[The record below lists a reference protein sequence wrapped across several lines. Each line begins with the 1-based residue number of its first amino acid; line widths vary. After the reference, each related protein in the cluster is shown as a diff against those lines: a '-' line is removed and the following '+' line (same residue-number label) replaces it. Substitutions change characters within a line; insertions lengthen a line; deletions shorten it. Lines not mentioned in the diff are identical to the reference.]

1 MPRTFI
7 LGLLLLTAARVAAAD
22 GAAGEAA
29 TSTSSAVSTLAAT
42 SAPAAAPSA
51 AASSAPA
58 TTQSADGPKRGAKKQ
73 TASAKPGDGNVDTPV
88 ADTQAAPPGGDVK
101 MSGMSILG
109 NEDAPKSLV
118 IVPWKSSQLA
128 DMPSV
133 SRLLDSA
140 TQPVDKDVF
149 MRELSYYE
157 FKAGS
162 K

>member
-1 MPRTFI
+1 MTRTHI
-7 LGLLLLTAARVAAAD
+7 LGLLLLAAVHVAAAD
-22 GAAGEAA
+22 ETATAPSTPAPAANALTA
-29 TSTSSAVSTLAAT
+29 SASSA
-42 SAPAAAPSA
+42 SAPAATRSADAAKQRTKKHPASTRAADGKADPAAEPSA
-51 AASSAPA
+51 AAAQPA
-58 TTQSADGPKRGAKKQ
+58 
-73 TASAKPGDGNVDTPV
+73 
-88 ADTQAAPPGGDVK
+88 GDVK

-133 SRLLDSA
+133 SRLLDSS

-149 MRELSYYE
+149 MRELSYYQ
-157 FKAGS
+157 FKSGS

>member
-1 MPRTFI
+1 MVRALLF
-7 LGLLLLTAARVAAAD
+7 GLVVLAAGRGAVADDAAAMPASTPAL
-22 GAAGEAA
+22 AAD
-29 TSTSSAVSTLAAT
+29 TSANTQPLAAT
-42 SAPAAAPSA
+42 KRRAKKPSAPKAGDAISDTGAQSSE
-51 AASSAPA
+51 AAS
-58 TTQSADGPKRGAKKQ
+58 
-73 TASAKPGDGNVDTPV
+73 
-88 ADTQAAPPGGDVK
+88 PGGDVK

-157 FKAGS
+157 FKSGS

>member
-1 MPRTFI
+1 MVRTLI
-7 LGLLLLTAARVAAAD
+7 LGLLLLAAARAAAAD
-22 GAAGEAA
+22 EAEPSVPPA
-29 TSTSSAVSTLAAT
+29 TA
-42 SAPAAAPSA
+42 SAPAPAA
-51 AASSAPA
+51 SAPA
-58 TTQSADGPKRGAKKQ
+58 PAAGKAAPQAAARE
-73 TASAKPGDGNVDTPV
+73 
-88 ADTQAAPPGGDVK
+88 AAPPGGDVK
-101 MSGMSILG
+101 MSGISILG

-157 FKAGS
+157 FKSGS

>member
-1 MPRTFI
+1 MVRKLI
-7 LGLLLLTAARVAAAD
+7 LGLLLLAAARGAAAD
-22 GAAGEAA
+22 EAVPSTPVMAA
-29 TSTSSAVSTLAAT
+29 TSTPAMAA
-42 SAPAAAPSA
+42 
-51 AASSAPA
+51 SAPA
-58 TTQSADGPKRGAKKQ
+58 TTQSVDATKRRAKKPS
-73 TASAKPGDGNVDTPV
+73 ASTKAGDGKSDP
-88 ADTQAAPPGGDVK
+88 AAEDSSPAAQPGGDVK
-101 MSGMSILG
+101 MSGISILG

-149 MRELSYYE
+149 MRELAYYE
-157 FKAGS
+157 FKSGS

>member
-1 MPRTFI
+1 MVRRLI
-7 LGLLLLTAARVAAAD
+7 LGFLLLALARGAAAD
-22 GAAGEAA
+22 ESA
-29 TSTSSAVSTLAAT
+29 TAPSTPALAANT
-42 SAPAAAPSA
+42 S
-51 AASSAPA
+51 A
-58 TTQSADGPKRGAKKQ
+58 TTQSVDATKRAAKKPA
-73 TASAKPGDGNVDTPV
+73 ASAKSGDGKSDS
-88 ADTQAAPPGGDVK
+88 AAEASQAAAQPGGDVK

-133 SRLLDSA
+133 SRLLDAA
-140 TQPVDKDVF
+140 TQPVDKEVF

-157 FKAGS
+157 FKSGS

>member
-1 MPRTFI
+1 MIRTLI
-7 LGLLLLTAARVAAAD
+7 LGSLLLTAALGAAAD
-22 GAAGEAA
+22 EAA
-29 TSTSSAVSTLAAT
+29 TTAASTPTLAANT
-42 SAPAAAPSA
+42 S
-51 AASSAPA
+51 A
-58 TTQSADGPKRGAKKQ
+58 TTQSLDAAKRRAKKPA
-73 TASAKPGDGNVDTPV
+73 ASTKAGDARSDAAAP
-88 ADTQAAPPGGDVK
+88 ASEAAPPGGDVK

-140 TQPVDKDVF
+140 AQPVDKDVF

-157 FKAGS
+157 FKSGS

>member
-1 MPRTFI
+1 MVRTLI
-7 LGLLLLTAARVAAAD
+7 LGILLLAAARVAAAD
-22 GAAGEAA
+22 EAA
-29 TSTSSAVSTLAAT
+29 PAPSTLAAT
-42 SAPAAAPSA
+42 P
-51 AASSAPA
+51 SAPA
-58 TTQSADGPKRGAKKQ
+58 TLQPVNATRQRANKQSTATKAGDSKSDPTAGPSQEPAQ
-73 TASAKPGDGNVDTPV
+73 
-88 ADTQAAPPGGDVK
+88 PGGDVK

-118 IVPWKSSQLA
+118 LVPWKSSQLA

-133 SRLLDSA
+133 SRLLDSS

>member
-1 MPRTFI
+1 MVRTLI
-7 LGLLLLTAARVAAAD
+7 LRLLLLAAARAAAAD
-22 GAAGEAA
+22 EAEPSVPPA
-29 TSTSSAVSTLAAT
+29 TA
-42 SAPAAAPSA
+42 SAPAPATA
-51 AASSAPA
+51 SAPA
-58 TTQSADGPKRGAKKQ
+58 PAAGKA
-73 TASAKPGDGNVDTPV
+73 ASQA
-88 ADTQAAPPGGDVK
+88 AAREAAPPGGDVK
-101 MSGMSILG
+101 MSGISILG

-157 FKAGS
+157 FKSGS

>member
-1 MPRTFI
+1 MKRALI
-7 LGLLLLTAARVAAAD
+7 LNLLLLAAARVAAAD
-22 GAAGEAA
+22 ESA
-29 TSTSSAVSTLAAT
+29 TPRSTPALVASAS
-42 SAPAAAPSA
+42 
-51 AASSAPA
+51 A
-58 TTQSADGPKRGAKKQ
+58 TTQSVPATQPRAKKQ
-73 TASAKPGDGNVDTPV
+73 SASPK
-88 ADTQAAPPGGDVK
+88 ADEGKADAAAEANQAQPPGGDVK

-118 IVPWKSSQLA
+118 LVPWKSSQLA

-133 SRLLDSA
+133 SRLLDAS

-157 FKAGS
+157 FKSGS

>member
-1 MPRTFI
+1 
-7 LGLLLLTAARVAAAD
+7 
-22 GAAGEAA
+22 
-29 TSTSSAVSTLAAT
+29 
-42 SAPAAAPSA
+42 
-51 AASSAPA
+51 
-58 TTQSADGPKRGAKKQ
+58 
-73 TASAKPGDGNVDTPV
+73 
-88 ADTQAAPPGGDVK
+88 

-118 IVPWKSSQLA
+118 LVPWKSSQLA

-149 MRELSYYE
+149 MRELAYYE
-157 FKAGS
+157 FKSGS